1 MWCKHILTFEWK
13 MSKLCKQYVL
23 LCEFLECWVRNVAP
37 PLHCQWLILVIASVI
52 CLTSEISFLK
62 GVTNRSVNID
72 VEDQK
77 MLLVS
82 TASGAP
88 SFDKD
93 SMNVRVSRDFMVVLA
108 CKQFTWK
115 LNKYL
120 ETERLSTRYILKLE
134 ISVYIVLIA
143 VA

>member
-1 MWCKHILTFEWK
+1 
-13 MSKLCKQYVL
+13 
-23 LCEFLECWVRNVAP
+23 
-37 PLHCQWLILVIASVI
+37 
-52 CLTSEISFLK
+52 LTSEISFLK

-108 CKQFTWK
+108 CKQFT
-115 LNKYL
+115 
-120 ETERLSTRYILKLE
+120 
-134 ISVYIVLIA
+134 
-143 VA
+143 